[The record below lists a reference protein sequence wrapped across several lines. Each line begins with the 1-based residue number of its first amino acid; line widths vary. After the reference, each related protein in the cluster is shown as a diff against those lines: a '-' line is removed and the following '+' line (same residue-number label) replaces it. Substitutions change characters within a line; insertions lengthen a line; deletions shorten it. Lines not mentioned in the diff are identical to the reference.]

1 MKRAGRGQLVNR
13 GKTVFLRF
21 SPRLGLKRGVGS
33 HKNKKSRHQIYD
45 KAFFH
50 GAGRARGRKQGVRGG
65 QIWRAGTH
73 VCLICLGPFLW
84 EKSEEVTMH
93 SEMGA
98 AQFGPTVTRVSNLS
112 YESDEK
118 STDEREGRA
127 AGVWGGAGGL

>member
-1 MKRAGRGQLVNR
+1 M
-13 GKTVFLRF
+13 
-21 SPRLGLKRGVGS
+21 
-33 HKNKKSRHQIYD
+33 
-45 KAFFH
+45 
-50 GAGRARGRKQGVRGG
+50 RGG

-73 VCLICLGPFLW
+73 VCLIRLGPFLW

-112 YESDEK
+112 YESDDK
-118 STDEREGRA
+118 SRDEREGRA

>member
-33 HKNKKSRHQIYD
+33 QKNKKSRYN

-50 GAGRARGRKQGVRGG
+50 GAGMEMGRKQGVRGS

-98 AQFGPTVTRVSNLS
+98 AQFGPTVTRVSNL
-112 YESDEK
+112 
-118 STDEREGRA
+118 
-127 AGVWGGAGGL
+127 